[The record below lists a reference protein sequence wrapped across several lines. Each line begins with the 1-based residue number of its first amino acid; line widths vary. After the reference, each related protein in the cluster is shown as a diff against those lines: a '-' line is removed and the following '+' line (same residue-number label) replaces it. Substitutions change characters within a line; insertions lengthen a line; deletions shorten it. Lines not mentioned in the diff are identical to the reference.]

1 MDWQLSDIERQTEMC
16 WNVPKICV
24 ANLDIITN
32 PDSQGRS
39 LGCLTNIGDV
49 AKCKLE
55 LDWKLCECFT
65 IQIDFGK

>member
-1 MDWQLSDIERQTEMC
+1 MP
-16 WNVPKICV
+16 NVPKICV
-24 ANLDIITN
+24 ANLDNITN

-55 LDWKLCECFT
+55 LD
-65 IQIDFGK
+65 